1 VRPAPIGKPGYNGT
15 SGDGP
20 AVRPE
25 PAGPP
30 ALSIAAGRPS
40 AEEIAAVVV
49 AVLAAR
55 AGPASRA
62 GVAGQTRN
70 QWSSRSRLLREP
82 LPRGPGGWR
91 ASALP
96 R

>member
-1 VRPAPIGKPGYNGT
+1 MPAAVASGSAQNGSTGPATVAAPAPGPVLAFARGNP
-15 SGDGP
+15 SG
-20 AVRPE
+20 E
-25 PAGPP
+25 Q
-30 ALSIAAGRPS
+30 IAA
-40 AEEIAAVVV
+40 VV

-55 AGPASRA
+55 TAWPAGATQARE
-62 GVAGQTRN
+62 TRSE
-70 QWSSRSRLLREP
+70 WSARSRLLRAP

>member
-1 VRPAPIGKPGYNGT
+1 MPAAATSGPEQNGSTGPATAAPAP
-15 SGDGP
+15 GP
-20 AVRPE
+20 ALAFVR
-25 PAGPP
+25 GN
-30 ALSIAAGRPS
+30 PS
-40 AEEIAAVVV
+40 AEQIAAVV

-55 AGPASRA
+55 TARRGEAGATRARESRSE
-62 GVAGQTRN
+62 
-70 QWSSRSRLLREP
+70 WSARSRLLRAP

>member
-1 VRPAPIGKPGYNGT
+1 MPAAAT
-15 SGDGP
+15 SGPEQNGSTGP
-20 AVRPE
+20 ATAAPVP
-25 PAGPP
+25 GP
-30 ALSIAAGRPS
+30 ALAFVRGNPS
-40 AEEIAAVVV
+40 AEQIAAVV

-55 AGPASRA
+55 TARPADATQARESRSE
-62 GVAGQTRN
+62 
-70 QWSSRSRLLREP
+70 WSARSRLLRAP

>member
-1 VRPAPIGKPGYNGT
+1 MPAAATSGPEQNGSTGPATAAAPAP
-15 SGDGP
+15 GP
-20 AVRPE
+20 ALAFVK
-25 PAGPP
+25 GN
-30 ALSIAAGRPS
+30 PS
-40 AEEIAAVVV
+40 AEQIAAVV

-55 AGPASRA
+55 TAWPAGTTQARE
-62 GVAGQTRN
+62 TRSE
-70 QWSSRSRLLREP
+70 WSTRSRLLRAP